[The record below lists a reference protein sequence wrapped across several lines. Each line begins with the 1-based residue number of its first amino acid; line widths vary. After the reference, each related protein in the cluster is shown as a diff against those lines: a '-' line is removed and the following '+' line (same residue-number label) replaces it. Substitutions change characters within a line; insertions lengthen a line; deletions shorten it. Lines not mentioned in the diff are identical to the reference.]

1 MDSYISFSRLDPFF
15 FFKFTKPVT
24 VILIFKDNFKLDI
37 VDLLA
42 FQPFNSSG
50 ALARNVSEFD
60 QTFLKPRV
68 IFIKIVFII

>member
-1 MDSYISFSRLDPFF
+1 
-15 FFKFTKPVT
+15 VT